1 MGLTQRD
8 VANNLLV
15 SLSSSGQAAPNYW
28 LNPQN
33 GVNYLVAVQTPQ
45 YNINSIDALQSIPI
59 IGGSLSAPQLLSN
72 LATVERRTARPW

>member
-15 SLSSSGQAAPNYW
+15 SLSSSGQTAPNYW

-45 YNINSIDALQSIPI
+45 YKIDSIDALQSTPVVV
-59 IGGSLSAPQLLSN
+59 GSMSAPQLLSN
-72 LATVERRTARPW
+72 LATLNVAPRWPW